1 MIMRAVVLFSVLA
14 TVLALLWWGEYGH
27 DMTWA
32 EYAAARDIMVML
44 VVGFGFLMSF
54 LKLYGLGA
62 VGYTYLLTAL
72 VVVCSIPVEGF
83 FERLRTDEWTKLE
96 VGVPQLV
103 SGEFAR
109 RAASL
114 FRRASPHPSVS

>member
-1 MIMRAVVLFSVLA
+1 
-14 TVLALLWWGEYGH
+14 
-27 DMTWA
+27 
-32 EYAAARDIMVML
+32 
-44 VVGFGFLMSF
+44 MSF

-83 FERLRTDEWTKLE
+83 FERVRTDEWTKLE

-109 RAASL
+109 RAASG
-114 FRRASPHPSVS
+114 FRRAASHPSVS